1 MVGNWQR
8 RRQRRKRSGERG
20 IVSVEVQVSAVL
32 DVENNSLLVMLG
44 SMSSCRSCR
53 WGRKATQRKR
63 PGHVERPSEKARRGA
78 GNVGNRPHL
87 TRGEVEMLS
96 YSNSRLGV
104 QNNPRRRSRERS
116 TDRATVVASF
126 GRAHWHRTRTPVRRQ
141 SAHSLAPTSKAVSR
155 ASRQSALASTKP
167 RSHTLVRPSI
177 GLATSFASPLSL
189 GPPAGP
195 HRLAFLKAQ
204 GPPL

>member
-78 GNVGNRPHL
+78 GNVGNTPHL
-87 TRGEVEMLS
+87 TRGEVEVLS

-104 QNNPRRRSRERS
+104 QSNPRRRSRERS
-116 TDRATVVASF
+116 TDRATVASF
-126 GRAHWHRTRTPVRRQ
+126 GRAHWHRTRTPVHRQ

-155 ASRQSALASTKP
+155 ASSQSSRSTSLVLTRSCDRQSDS
-167 RSHTLVRPSI
+167 
-177 GLATSFASPLSL
+177 ATSFASPLSL